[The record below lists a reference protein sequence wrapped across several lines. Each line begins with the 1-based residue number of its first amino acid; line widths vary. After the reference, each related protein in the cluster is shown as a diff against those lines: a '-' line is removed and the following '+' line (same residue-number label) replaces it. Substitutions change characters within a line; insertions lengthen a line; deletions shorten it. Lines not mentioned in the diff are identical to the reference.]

1 MERSNYESFMECM
14 RSWEE
19 FGRNLVCGAVLL
31 ERISACWEHDI
42 PITELDASEL
52 AQEAER
58 RLMLMHGELYA
69 YAMSDW
75 IGQQYSRNTDTSID
89 AAGENGCN
97 FSTQNKNSS

>member
-14 RSWEE
+14 RCWEE
-19 FGRNLVCGAVLL
+19 IGRSMVCGAVLL
-31 ERISACWEHDI
+31 EQIDACSENGI
-42 PITELDASEL
+42 PLTELDANEL

-69 YAMSDW
+69 YALSDW
-75 IGQQYSRNTDTSID
+75 IGQQYSNNTDTSID

-97 FSTQNKNSS
+97 FSAQNKNSS